1 MSLRLRLLCDGTMA
15 EYIFD
20 RDKVELGRA
29 PSNDLI
35 IASGAVPSHQGAL
48 VLSGE
53 RLSFESYGSGQSVLL
68 VRDGSVVAESE
79 GFEEEV
85 FALEVGDFLLL
96 DGHDV
101 RVEILSVEHT
111 RSPAWRA
118 LMLPEAQTPSPH
130 ALASLLKL
138 TPPAQEQGAEGAT
151 SELERALS
159 ALVASVEAFEL
170 SVLKATVSMR
180 RPEEHFDEAYA
191 LVLGDVDASEVFDV
205 THDPLA
211 RFGPALAQELRV
223 LLEDERVIIS
233 SLLPTGA
240 MMLYAGLRS
249 GESLAGVLALEL
261 MGVDERLLERFL
273 KEGALPWWLASF
285 ASLIERHQQRAVLLN
300 VVEENRYFL
309 ERERRHYLFKELIC
323 ESDSMRAVYE
333 QVNTMVAQ
341 DDAVVILGE
350 AGSGKEL
357 LARALHHLGP
367 RRERMFISLHCGRLS
382 DEQLGVEL
390 FGCVASVLAG
400 AVASRKGIFELAM
413 DGTVYLEEVHLLSGS
428 LQSKLVRMLKEG
440 ELRRIGDAVGRK
452 VSARLI
458 VSTHHELRE
467 LVQSGKLRQ
476 DLYLLLKEHA
486 LVVPALR
493 ERREDLMSLA
503 RIFLRKFAQRYD
515 RKVTRFDDEVIEA
528 LMAHDWPGNVR
539 ELQAFIESAVL
550 KAPPEAD
557 ALTLRELK
565 I

>member
-48 VLSGE
+48 VLDGE

-68 VRDGSVVAESE
+68 VRDGSVVSESE
-79 GFEEEV
+79 GFDEMV
-85 FALEVGDFLLL
+85 FTLEVGDFLLL

-111 RSPAWRA
+111 RSPAWRG
-118 LMLPEAQTPSPH
+118 LVLPEAQTPSPL
-130 ALASLLKL
+130 ALSSLLRL
-138 TPPAQEQGAEGAT
+138 TQQAHADQEPT
-151 SELERALS
+151 SELERALG
-159 ALVASVEAFEL
+159 ALAAVVEAFGL
-170 SVLKATVSMR
+170 NVLKATVSLR
-180 RPEEHFDEAYA
+180 RPEEPFDEAYA
-191 LVLGDVDASEVFDV
+191 LVLGGVDSSEVFDV

-211 RFGPALAQELRV
+211 RFGPAIAQELRV
-223 LLEDERVIIS
+223 LLAQERVIIS
-233 SLLPTGA
+233 SVLPSGA
-240 MMLYAGLRS
+240 VILYAGLLEL
-249 GESLAGVLALEL
+249 GELLGVLALEL
-261 MGVDERLLERFL
+261 ASVEEVQLERLL
-273 KEGALPWWLASF
+273 KEGALPWWQMSF
-285 ASLIERHQQRAVLLN
+285 ASIVERHEQRAALLN
-300 VVEENRYFL
+300 LVEENRYFL

-323 ESDSMRAVYE
+323 ESAAMRAVYE
-333 QVNTMVAQ
+333 QVNAMVAQ

-400 AVASRKGIFELAM
+400 AVASRKGIFELAT
-413 DGTVYLEEVHLLSGS
+413 DGTVYLEEVHLLSS
-428 LQSKLVRMLKEG
+428 ALQSKLVRMLKEG

-467 LVQSGKLRQ
+467 LVQGGKLRQ
-476 DLYLLLKEHA
+476 DLYLLLKDHA

-503 RIFLRKFAQRYD
+503 RIFLRKFAKRYD
-515 RKVTRFDDEVIEA
+515 RKVTRFDDEVVEA

-539 ELQAFIESAVL
+539 ALQAFIEAAVL
-550 KAPPEAD
+550 KAPPDAD
-557 ALTLRELK
+557 SLTLQELR